1 MENAISYERI
11 PTLIFENSEQASKAV
26 AQEMAALIRQKNSEN
41 KPAVLGMATG
51 SSPKKVYQEL
61 FC

>member
-26 AQEMAALIRQKNSEN
+26 AQEMAALIRQKIAKIN
-41 KPAVLGMATG
+41 PPCLGWPPVPR
-51 SSPKKVYQEL
+51 PKRSTRN
-61 FC
+61 